1 VEVDITEL
9 LRQHRAGDRA
19 AFDRLLPHVYPQL
32 QKIARQQL
40 RRFADTALL
49 QATELVQETYL
60 QLVEECGVDWQD
72 RGHFFAICARA
83 MRRILVDLARRRSAQ
98 KRGGDG
104 VHVELEENSAS
115 IEALSEQ
122 VLALDQALQRLHEAN
137 PRLVALIECRC
148 FAGLGEAEAAEALG
162 LSLRTVQRDWLRA
175 RVWLQAALT

>member
-1 VEVDITEL
+1 MEVDITEL

-32 QKIARQQL
+32 QMIARQQL

-83 MRRILVDLARRRSAQ
+83 MRRILVDLARRRGAQ

-104 VHVELEENSAS
+104 VHVELEEHSAS

>member
-1 VEVDITEL
+1 MDVDITEL

-72 RGHFFAICARA
+72 RGHFFAA
-83 MRRILVDLARRRSAQ
+83 RRSA
-98 KRGGDG
+98 
-104 VHVELEENSAS
+104 
-115 IEALSEQ
+115 
-122 VLALDQALQRLHEAN
+122 
-137 PRLVALIECRC
+137 
-148 FAGLGEAEAAEALG
+148 AATV
-162 LSLRTVQRDWLRA
+162 SMSSWRRTVRPSKP
-175 RVWLQAALT
+175 

>member
-1 VEVDITEL
+1 MDVDITEL
-9 LRQHRAGDRA
+9 LRKHRAGDRA

-40 RRFADTALL
+40 RRFADSATL

-60 QLVEECGVDWQD
+60 QLVDEFGVDWQD

-98 KRGGDG
+98 KRGGDQ
-104 VHVELEENSAS
+104 VHEVLDESSAS
-115 IEALSEQ
+115 IQALSDQ
-122 VLALDQALQRLHEAN
+122 VLALDQALVRLHAAN

-148 FAGLGEAEAAEALG
+148 FAGLGEAEAAQALG

-175 RVWLQAALT
+175 RVWLQAALA